1 VITVALRGL
10 LSRKLR
16 AVLTAIAIILG
27 ISMVSGTYV
36 LTDTI
41 NNSFTKIFQQA
52 NRHLDAV
59 ITTRT
64 VASSDTGRVPPPL
77 PASLL
82 SIVRATSGVADAEGE
97 IGDTAQLYDLKGNAL
112 TTTGGAPSLLL
123 SVPSARF
130 RSSTLVR
137 GHWPHGRQ
145 LAVDKGFFTAHH
157 LHIGQVVRLAATIPA
172 ERFTIV
178 GDIKFGNVSSLGG
191 AVLLEVDLATAQ
203 HLTNKQ
209 GHFDQISVIGE
220 SGISQTALVTRL
232 KPRIPA
238 ALRPTVDVK
247 TAAQNA
253 EDQTAQIG
261 NALNFLTIALLA
273 FAGIAIFVGAFII
286 FNTFSITVAQRTREF
301 GLLRT
306 LGATRRQVMISVVLE
321 ALLIGFL
328 ASLVGLLAGFGIAQG
343 LNAVFKA
350 VGADLPSAG
359 LVVQTRTIVVS
370 LLVGTIITVVSG
382 LWPAFRATRV
392 PPIAALREG
401 AHLPR
406 GRFARYTPYVA
417 VGLIVL
423 GVLILARGVLG
434 SFGSTGSRLTTIG
447 FGAVILFLG
456 AAMISPQLVRPI
468 AAVVGWPIERLTT
481 ITGRL
486 ARENTV
492 RNPSRTAVTAAAL
505 MIGLALVGFVT
516 ILAAELKTSTTDAI
530 NRELAGQVVVE
541 ASQGQIPEGVGRAIA
556 HVPGVA
562 VVSPVKSDAS
572 RVAGGGRRGRRGGRS
587 GSTVTGVQPP
597 TVGQVYHLE
606 WTHGSDAALSS
617 LGPRDALV
625 ADDFASSHNLHV
637 GSSLV
642 ETSSVGTTATF
653 TVRGIFKASQILDP
667 VVIRYDTMRQ
677 VWKLH
682 TDVIDLL
689 NVTPGQKVDAV
700 KTRLTRY
707 LKTTFPAAQVQSQ
720 QDIKDQAS
728 KSVNQLLYLI
738 YVLLAMSVLVS
749 LFGIINTLILSIYER
764 TREIGMLRAIGTTRS
779 QIRWTVTWESVIT
792 AVIGAVLGLV
802 LGIIL
807 AVLVTSGLKSEGIE
821 YAIPVGSLL
830 IWLVFAIIF
839 GVAASIY
846 PAVRAARLDIL
857 QAIAYE

>member
-41 NNSFTKIFQQA
+41 NNSFNQIFQQA
-52 NRHLDAV
+52 NRHIDAV
-59 ITTRT
+59 ISTKT
-64 VASSDTGRVPPPL
+64 VANSDTGRTAPPL

-82 SIVRATSGVADAEGE
+82 PIVRGTSGVSAAEGE

-112 TTTGGAPSLLL
+112 TTSNGAPSLLL

-130 RSSTLVR
+130 RSSILVR

-145 LAVDKGFFTAHH
+145 LVVDKGFFTRRH
-157 LHIGQVVRLAATIPA
+157 LHIGQVVRLAAAIPA

-178 GDIKFGNVSSLGG
+178 GVIKFGNVSSLGG

-209 GHFDQISVIGE
+209 GHFDQISVIGD
-220 SGISQTALVTRL
+220 SGISQTALVAHL
-232 KPRIPA
+232 KPRIPP
-238 ALRPTVDVK
+238 ALRPTVAVK

-253 EDQTAQIG
+253 EDRTAQIG
-261 NALNFLTIALLA
+261 TALNFLTIALLA

-306 LGATRRQVMISVVLE
+306 LGATRLQVMISVVLE

-343 LNAVFKA
+343 LNAIFKA
-350 VGADLPSAG
+350 VGADLPNTG
-359 LVVQTRTIVVS
+359 MVIETRTVVVS

-382 LWPAFRATRV
+382 LWPAIRATRV

-401 AHLPR
+401 AQLPR
-406 GRFARYTPYVA
+406 GRFARFAPYAA
-417 VGLIVL
+417 VGLVVL

-447 FGAVILFLG
+447 FGAVLLFLG
-456 AAMISPQLVRPI
+456 TAMVSPQLVRPI
-468 AAVVGWPIERLTT
+468 AAVVGWPIERFTT

-516 ILAAELKTSTTDAI
+516 ILAAELKTSTNDAI
-530 NRELAGQVVVE
+530 NRELAGQIVVE
-541 ASQGQIPEGVGRAIA
+541 ASQGQIPQAVARVITRVTGVG
-556 HVPGVA
+556 
-562 VVSPVKSDAS
+562 VVSAVKSDAS
-572 RVAGGGRRGRRGGRS
+572 RVTSRRRRGRRS
-587 GSTVTGVQPP
+587 GSTVTGIQPA
-597 TVGQVYHLE
+597 TFGQVYHLE
-606 WTHGSDAALSS
+606 WTHGSDAALRS

-625 ADDFASSHNLHV
+625 ADSFASSHNLHV
-637 GSSLV
+637 GSTFV
-642 ETSSVGTTATF
+642 ETSSVGKTATF
-653 TVRGIFKASQILDP
+653 TVTGIFKASQLLDP
-667 VVIRYDTMRQ
+667 VVIRYDTMRTL
-677 VWKLH
+677 WKLR

-689 NVTPGQKVDAV
+689 NVAPGQKVDVV
-700 KTRLTRY
+700 KTRLTRF

-720 QDIKDQAS
+720 QDIKNQATQ
-728 KSVNQLLYLI
+728 SVNQLLYLI

-792 AVIGAVLGLV
+792 AIIGAVLGLV
-802 LGIIL
+802 LGIVL

-830 IWLVFAIIF
+830 IWLLFAIVF

-846 PAVRAARLDIL
+846 PAVRAARLDVL